1 MRNELGSESL
11 VQPDVVY
18 YDSSFSPW
26 EEGVVVVVKWSAC
39 LPSTPTIRV
48 RGDAYS
54 FSVKFAFEKNENK
67 QKEAGVGPLKNSRK
81 FFCVVSNQQNY
92 YYCVRNIY

>member
-1 MRNELGSESL
+1 M
-11 VQPDVVY
+11 
-18 YDSSFSPW
+18 
-26 EEGVVVVVKWSAC
+26 VVVKWSAC

-67 QKEAGVGPLKNSRK
+67 QKRGRGWPIKKILES
-81 FFCVVSNQQNY
+81 FFVLYPISKIIIIVCEISTEDSSVKLEESTFKACTY
-92 YYCVRNIY
+92 